1 MNGALWNFSG
11 WAGLGH
17 ELFHKSVFS
26 HPKINVILC
35 KIFAVINWNN
45 YYYFNYSH
53 TLHHVNTMYSNDPEA
68 PSDEGLRLKQMLSL
82 ILISP
87 IYVLRR
93 VRITL
98 LNSLGIIPNEFGRF
112 LKKDKTKVK
121 KIKMFARYILIF
133 QVTSLVLFISMNEYL
148 FILLINLAP
157 FFCKLPNRVLEI
169 VQHFGMKRNVNDFRL
184 NTRSVEINS
193 IIKLFYGNM
202 NYHLEHH
209 LFPKLP
215 YYNMGLARQ
224 VLKDK
229 KFIKDVKIKGF
240 REILKVIYDK

>member
-1 MNGALWNFSG
+1 
-11 WAGLGH
+11 
-17 ELFHKSVFS
+17 
-26 HPKINVILC
+26 
-35 KIFAVINWNN
+35 
-45 YYYFNYSH
+45 
-53 TLHHVNTMYSNDPEA
+53 
-68 PSDEGLRLKQMLSL
+68 
-82 ILISP
+82 
-87 IYVLRR
+87 
-93 VRITL
+93 
-98 LNSLGIIPNEFGRF
+98 
-112 LKKDKTKVK
+112 
-121 KIKMFARYILIF
+121 
-133 QVTSLVLFISMNEYL
+133 
-148 FILLINLAP
+148 
-157 FFCKLPNRVLEI
+157 
-169 VQHFGMKRNVNDFRL
+169 MKRNVNDFRL